1 MSNPFYGKYRGIVT
15 DIQDPLMLGRIK
27 ARVPEV
33 LGDQDS
39 GWALP
44 CLAFG
49 GSQMGFFVLPDV
61 GAAVWMEFEH
71 GDPDYPIWAGSW
83 FCSQADMPSD
93 LITPPYKKT
102 MLVTKSGHSIT
113 LDDTPGAGGI
123 TLKTSGGQKIV
134 LTAAG
139 IEIDNGSGAV
149 IKLSGIQVTINNG
162 ALEVS

>member
-1 MSNPFYGKYRGIVT
+1 M
-15 DIQDPLMLGRIK
+15 QGRIK

-33 LGDQDS
+33 LGDQES

-71 GDPDYPIWAGSW
+71 GDPDYPVWVGSW
-83 FCSQADMPSD
+83 VGSRTDMPSD
-93 LITPPYKKT
+93 LMTPPYKKT
-102 MLVTKSGHSIT
+102 MLVTQSGHSII

>member
-15 DIQDPLMLGRIK
+15 DIQDPLMQGRIK

-33 LGDQDS
+33 LGDQES

-71 GDPDYPIWAGSW
+71 GDPDYPIWAGAW
-83 FCSQADMPSD
+83 FGSQADMPPD

>member
-1 MSNPFYGKYRGIVT
+1 MSAPFYGKYRGIAT
-15 DIQDPLMLGRIK
+15 DIQDPLMQGRIK

-33 LGDQDS
+33 LGDQES

-49 GSQMGFFVLPDV
+49 GRQMGLFVLPDV
-61 GAAVWMEFEH
+61 GSAVWMEFEH
-71 GDPDYPIWAGSW
+71 GDPDYPVWAGSW
-83 FCSQADMPSD
+83 FGSATDMPSD
-93 LITPPYKKT
+93 LMAPPYQKT
-102 MLVTKSGHSIT
+102 MLVTKSGHTIT

-134 LTAAG
+134 LTSTG
-139 IEIDNGSGAV
+139 IEIDNGAGAV

>member
-1 MSNPFYGKYRGIVT
+1 M
-15 DIQDPLMLGRIK
+15 QGRIK

-49 GSQMGFFVLPDV
+49 GSQMGFFVLPDM

-83 FCSQADMPSD
+83 FGSQADMPSD

>member
-83 FCSQADMPSD
+83 FGSQADMPSD